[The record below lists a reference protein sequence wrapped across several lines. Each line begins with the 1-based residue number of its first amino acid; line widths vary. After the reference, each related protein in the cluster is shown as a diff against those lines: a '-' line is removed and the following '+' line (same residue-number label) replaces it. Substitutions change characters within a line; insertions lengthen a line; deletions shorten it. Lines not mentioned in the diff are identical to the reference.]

1 MSSSVFYIVLL
12 FLGIWEVWMTYAVLE
27 EIFSLKNI
35 KTKKYI
41 ITKWGNIL
49 GLGILLAINRM
60 IAFSSRTLVILCIL
74 LTFICASKF
83 FRGKGW
89 LAFETVAFYYIFLTI
104 LDYIFSYIC
113 IEFIGAEFERII
125 YVEGYSI
132 WAIGIY
138 SLARAVMWMLLRK
151 LKKESSEEMHFILST
166 YKKLFFLTCTFLFII
181 MVRYQ
186 FVLNAMALGQREIQ
200 GVDKALVLAAILT
213 IITLGSFLYF
223 QYIVKINE
231 AEVLKIQDQM
241 LKDRC
246 REMQQSRQIV
256 HDMKNHI
263 MVLKKYDEEKKEEK
277 LHQYI
282 QNLYKEL
289 TLYQMQ
295 VWTGIEILDYLLTQE
310 MKKAE
315 QRNIKFQIETQRIDS
330 LPFSDLEIV
339 SVFGNLLDNAIEAC
353 EKMKT
358 EERWIHLLIKKQ
370 HQMFF
375 IEIINSV
382 EPKTNMINAGKSK
395 KGELHGYGLINVR
408 QIVEWHKGEVLC
420 QLMPR
425 EYSVTISMYSKGGVK
440 SGKKEE
446 NYIFKL

>member
-1 MSSSVFYIVLL
+1 MSSSVYYIVLL
-12 FLGIWEVWMTYAVLE
+12 FLGIWEVWMAYALQE

-35 KTKKYI
+35 KTKNYK

-49 GLGILLAINRM
+49 GLGTVVAINRM

-74 LTFICASKF
+74 VTFICVSQF
-83 FRGKGW
+83 VRGKGW
-89 LAFETVAFYYIFLTI
+89 LAFEVVAFYYIFLTI
-104 LDYIFSYIC
+104 LDFIFSYIC
-113 IEFIGAEFERII
+113 IEFVGAEFERII
-125 YVEGYSI
+125 YVEEYSI

-138 SLARAVMWMLLRK
+138 SLARAVMGMLLRK
-151 LKKESSEEMHFILST
+151 LKKESSEEMQFILST

-213 IITLGSFLYF
+213 IITLGGFLYF
-223 QYIVKINE
+223 QYIIKINE

-246 REMQQSRQIV
+246 REMQKSRQIV

-289 TLYQMQ
+289 TLYEMQ

-310 MKKAE
+310 LKKAE
-315 QRNIKFQIETQRIDS
+315 QRNIKFKIETQRIDF

-353 EKMKT
+353 ENMKS
-358 EERWIHLLIKKQ
+358 EERWIHLLLKKQ

-375 IEIINSV
+375 MEIVNSV
-382 EPKTNMINAGKSK
+382 EPKRDKINEQNTGKSK
-395 KGELHGYGLINVR
+395 KGGLHGYGLINVQ
-408 QIVEWHKGEVLC
+408 QIVERHKGEMMC
-420 QLMPR
+420 QLMPSK
-425 EYSVTISMYSKGGVK
+425 YSVAISMYSKGGVK
-440 SGKKEE
+440 NGKQKGT
-446 NYIFKL
+446 